1 MRSITLFEI
10 YRGKLRV
17 PGFGHVITR
26 VPRFCHL
33 IGVLI
38 FIPYDL
44 CDLYTFPIETD
55 DHIRVYIPLGWDICI
70 DCSMICAP
78 AICVICTRFQLRQM
92 RICAAYSRPY
102 FVCVDQ

>member
-44 CDLYTFPIETD
+44 CDLYTF
-55 DHIRVYIPLGWDICI
+55 
-70 DCSMICAP
+70 
-78 AICVICTRFQLRQM
+78 LRDGLKGMQGL
-92 RICAAYSRPY
+92 YKYTNHSP
-102 FVCVDQ
+102 